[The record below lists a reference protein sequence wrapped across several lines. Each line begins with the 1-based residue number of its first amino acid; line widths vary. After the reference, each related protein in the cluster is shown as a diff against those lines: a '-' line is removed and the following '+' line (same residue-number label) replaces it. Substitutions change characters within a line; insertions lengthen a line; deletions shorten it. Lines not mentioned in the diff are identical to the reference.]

1 MAAQSF
7 FVPRPALLV
16 FVLALTVLLVT
27 GCNEAYYSHTI
38 EQICLQTFKIQ
49 MSGIGQK
56 RWCDWD
62 ETFGCYGD
70 LTNCTFLIAIKLGCF
85 WPNPPVDRFFVNVH
99 KEYFANCS
107 QSGRSLSDPSN
118 HILGPF
124 IVLPVMVTLLI
135 TALVVW
141 RSKRNEGI
149 V

>member
-1 MAAQSF
+1 MLPPPVLYLPLLSLAPPLPPSSPTPVA
-7 FVPRPALLV
+7 VRPLL
-16 FVLALTVLLVT
+16 LLFIID
-27 GCNEAYYSHTI
+27 YYYY
-38 EQICLQTFKIQ
+38 CFPC
-49 MSGIGQK
+49 
-56 RWCDWD
+56 R
-62 ETFGCYGD
+62 CYGD